1 MPVKPKIDENIKP
14 GKENR
19 DLLGKVITMK
29 NMAKNIKPHEELDEL
44 KAEKIPI
51 KKPKKSS

>member
-1 MPVKPKIDENIKP
+1 MTNLPMKAKVDEGSTKS

-29 NMAKNIKPHEELDEL
+29 NIAKNLKPLEIVEE
-44 KAEKIPI
+44 
-51 KKPKKSS
+51 